1 MRSARSGSSTSTVW
15 KTTPSETPSGSRPAS
30 VAPARTASIAASR
43 FAGAVPTRMKTPSA
57 TRPAARSMRG
67 PPAAI
72 QTGTGRACG
81 SRAGSRAPVSTAS
94 PCSRARA
101 RRVASSS
108 SRTRAGRSPARRTAV
123 SPIPSP
129 SSVRPSA
136 SSSTVAIEEAV
147 TLMWRLTGLAI
158 SGPMRI
164 RLVARA
170 ASASIT

>member
-1 MRSARSGSSTSTVW
+1 
-15 KTTPSETPSGSRPAS
+15 
-30 VAPARTASIAASR
+30 
-43 FAGAVPTRMKTPSA
+43 
-57 TRPAARSMRG
+57 MRG

-81 SRAGSRAPVSTAS
+81 SRAGARAPTSMAS
-94 PCSRARA
+94 PSSRARA

-108 SRTRAGRSPARRTAV
+108 SRTRAGRSPASRTAV
-123 SPIPSP
+123 SPMPSP

-147 TLMWRLTGLAI
+147 TLMWRLIGLAI
-158 SGPMRI
+158 SGPMRM